1 MCVGGERKTISHTP
15 KTKSIYYINVPRNL
29 DEIQCDPPELSRPCA
44 PSEIP
49 WGARSCLRERRGD
62 LFGIGCIFFS
72 FQSSGTCVVRL
83 KYRRC
88 KQKKKKLDLAKGN
101 KTSRFSIY
109 IDIFCGVGVSQSTR
123 STSVIA
129 NNDNPVSQPSS
140 RTDP

>member
-1 MCVGGERKTISHTP
+1 MKFNAIRRSFPVLAPPLKSRGRSFLSEGKERGSF
-15 KTKSIYYINVPRNL
+15 RNL
-29 DEIQCDPPELSRPCA
+29 LY
-44 PSEIP
+44 
-49 WGARSCLRERRGD
+49 
-62 LFGIGCIFFS
+62 LFFFS
-72 FQSSGTCVVRL
+72 KLRNMCRAFKAQAMQT
-83 KYRRC
+83 
-88 KQKKKKLDLAKGN
+88 KKKKLDLAKGN